1 MRHADPDV
9 GLLLWVASL
18 DPVRNKGVD
27 VGQDPVIGR
36 EHVAKHLKG
45 PQAVLSDDEIPHV
58 IRLLDF
64 AFKANQTLHAGVVY

>member
-27 VGQDPVIGR
+27 VGEDPVIGR

-45 PQAVLSDDEIPHV
+45 PQAVDGLQ
-58 IRLLDF
+58 F
-64 AFKANQTLHAGVVY
+64 